1 MDWLLTLAVALAG
14 VIVGA
19 YLTARLQRAA
29 TYEQWRRDHLHDL
42 YLELVPTLRR
52 AQGALRA
59 EFAIESNKVAADLT
73 RLVWRAELIC
83 SDEVLAELKSVSE
96 RLTEAGVPWYVNG
109 EEERAAVPRKNDP
122 GSQSAIDR
130 VVRELRTMI
139 VRDLKRSEGRS
150 IGRLIKRLQRPGQP
164 GADRSKG

>member
-1 MDWLLTLAVALAG
+1 MDWLTLAVALAG

-52 AQGALRA
+52 AQGAIRA

-73 RLVWRAELIC
+73 QLIWRAELIC
-83 SDEVLAELKSVSE
+83 SDEVLAELKSVSAL
-96 RLTEAGVPWYVNG
+96 LTKAGVPWYVKG
-109 EEERAAVPRKNDP
+109 KEERAAVPRKDRL
-122 GSQSAIDR
+122 GSQAAMDR
-130 VVRELRTMI
+130 IVEGLRSMI
-139 VRDLKRSEGRS
+139 VRDLQRSGGRS
-150 IGRLIKRLQRPGQP
+150 IGRLIKRLQRREQP
-164 GADRSKG
+164 AVDRADG